1 MKIYFFTI
9 VLINELVRPAPCL
22 EQEARV
28 RKRCNHAEPIKKN
41 SSISENNV

>member
-1 MKIYFFTI
+1 MKNFFYTI

-41 SSISENNV
+41 SGIPENNV